1 MAKRPTDK
9 VKMKVWTERATAEM
23 EGPIKACAYHLFMF
37 VSPEDRG
44 VLLADMRE
52 WHEEQDQHPS
62 TPC

>member
-1 MAKRPTDK
+1 
-9 VKMKVWTERATAEM
+9 M

-37 VSPEDRG
+37 VSSEDRG

-52 WHEEQDQHPS
+52 WHEAQDPIPS